1 MPDDQLKGML
11 EMMKNNRGMLKQ
23 TYEAQGMK
31 MTDEQLDAMMKM
43 MTPEMMKQSIDM
55 AAKNPDL
62 IKQAVNKMGG
72 AAQHQA

>member
-1 MPDDQLKGML
+1 
-11 EMMKNNRGMLKQ
+11 
-23 TYEAQGMK
+23 MK
-31 MTDEQLDAMMKM
+31 MTDEQLDAMMNM